1 MTNVYVYTIIFI
13 QSLPVRNWKAI
24 HFIEAIKF
32 SYVTEGKSSNS
43 LVLAI
48 WNWMRPFL
56 TA

>member
-32 SYVTEGKSSNS
+32 SYVMEGKSSNS